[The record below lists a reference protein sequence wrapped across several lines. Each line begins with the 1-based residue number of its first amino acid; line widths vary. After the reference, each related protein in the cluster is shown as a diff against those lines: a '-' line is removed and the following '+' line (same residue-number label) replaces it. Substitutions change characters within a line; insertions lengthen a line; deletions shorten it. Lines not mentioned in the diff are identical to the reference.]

1 MIKKILPALLTAA
14 MSYSCS
20 FLDTDVYG
28 NLNTDILYRNEKSC
42 TAGLYGIYDKLQSEG
57 AYGCNLWADL
67 DAGTDILVWNRG
79 YGANEPKICLYNY
92 NNTLSALDK
101 SWTDLYEGIN
111 RANDYISLL
120 EQRSD
125 EECGSARNKSMFLGE
140 AKALRALF
148 YMNLVAFWGEVPL
161 RTEPTQDLSVQQ
173 KPRAS
178 QEDIYARIIDDLLAA
193 EAGCLPADELDSPG
207 RIAKT
212 TAQALLARAYMWK
225 AGYPVYA
232 DTWDDALYWAR
243 QVRDSGLHRLYRDED
258 GMNGYCALFK
268 NMCSNLYDL
277 SYRESM
283 FEVEF
288 YGNGVSDRSDEAGV
302 VGLYLGVMQGLQ
314 TDEDVPFA
322 YAWYDA
328 TNYLF
333 HLYEPGDARR
343 WWNIA
348 DYRYET
354 VDGKAVEVHVD
365 KEKTDDGNPGK
376 WRAKYDPVRPWARN
390 NSSINFPVMRYSDVL
405 LMIAECANEV
415 NGGPTE
421 EAVEAVNEVRE
432 RAGASPVS
440 IEAYSSVGQFRS
452 LVRDERT
459 RELCFEV
466 PRRMELRRFGEEY
479 FMQQVQSMGREEE
492 ITDKDGR
499 KYIVGYQ
506 QNSVNYKWLAGQNV
520 AARHVYFPIPQSE
533 LNTNPTCGQN
543 IRW

>member
-212 TAQALLARAYMWK
+212 TAQALLA
-225 AGYPVYA
+225 
-232 DTWDDALYWAR
+232 
-243 QVRDSGLHRLYRDED
+243 
-258 GMNGYCALFK
+258 
-268 NMCSNLYDL
+268 L
-277 SYRESM
+277 S
-283 FEVEF
+283 
-288 YGNGVSDRSDEAGV
+288 
-302 VGLYLGVMQGLQ
+302 Q
-314 TDEDVPFA
+314 
-322 YAWYDA
+322 
-328 TNYLF
+328 
-333 HLYEPGDARR
+333 
-343 WWNIA
+343 
-348 DYRYET
+348 
-354 VDGKAVEVHVD
+354 
-365 KEKTDDGNPGK
+365 
-376 WRAKYDPVRPWARN
+376 
-390 NSSINFPVMRYSDVL
+390 
-405 LMIAECANEV
+405 IAE
-415 NGGPTE
+415 
-421 EAVEAVNEVRE
+421 
-432 RAGASPVS
+432 
-440 IEAYSSVGQFRS
+440 
-452 LVRDERT
+452 
-459 RELCFEV
+459 
-466 PRRMELRRFGEEY
+466 
-479 FMQQVQSMGREEE
+479 
-492 ITDKDGR
+492 
-499 KYIVGYQ
+499 
-506 QNSVNYKWLAGQNV
+506 
-520 AARHVYFPIPQSE
+520 
-533 LNTNPTCGQN
+533 
-543 IRW
+543 